1 MHAMLDCLVKRRK
14 QHGMQVWMANNLWRL
29 LLVPGCMH
37 ITATT
42 RLISNTLCPISNID
56 CTFAAMANTPRDKY
70 THMGLNATTPHNSS
84 LLQYRRVLHA

>member
-42 RLISNTLCPISNID
+42 RLISNTLCPISN
-56 CTFAAMANTPRDKY
+56 M
-70 THMGLNATTPHNSS
+70 NATTPHNSS